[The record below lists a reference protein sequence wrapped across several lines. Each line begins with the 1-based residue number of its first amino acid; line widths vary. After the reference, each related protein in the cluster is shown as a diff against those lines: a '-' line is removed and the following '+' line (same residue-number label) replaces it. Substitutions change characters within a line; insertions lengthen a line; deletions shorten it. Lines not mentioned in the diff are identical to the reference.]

1 MQKLSPSLE
10 MCYLSNVPGWKSWT
24 AVDIKNA
31 TDITLKVTNGSP
43 MCAPEL
49 LIILTFSVI
58 NQADFKFGV
67 VGQSKRPASPD
78 KRILFPYVHPGRL
91 FILSLPCRPTP
102 PNMRIFLQKWIG

>member
-67 VGQSKRPASPD
+67 VVSRSGPHHRINASSFHMFTPAAVYLVTTLSPNT
-78 KRILFPYVHPGRL
+78 
-91 FILSLPCRPTP
+91 SN
-102 PNMRIFLQKWIG
+102 NMRIFLQKWIG